1 MCNALEPRVAVDLSS
16 TSRELRRGATQAL
29 LQQLRSDHKAAAVLC
44 LKVGMRGCKELPAW
58 QLNCQNKGLSVA
70 DLSLLGT
77 LGSVLPAL
85 VTLDLIDSS
94 GAAGPG
100 GLQRLAEGLGAGALP
115 AVTYLHINGMRTGD
129 AGASALAAAL
139 GRGFLPRL
147 EHLTSD
153 QRRHRR
159 RGAGSPRRPCGG
171 ARAGGGLSRGQPSR
185 RRGPRCPRGA
195 AAAAAGRW
203 PGAPPTTT
211 GVLTIAG
218 LVVKPYTRFCA

>member
-1 MCNALEPRVAVDLSS
+1 MSW
-16 TSRELRRGATQAL
+16 
-29 LQQLRSDHKAAAVLC
+29 SD
-44 LKVGMRGCKELPAW
+44 RP
-58 QLNCQNKGLSVA
+58 QF
-70 DLSLLGT
+70 LGT
-77 LGSVLPAL
+77 LARCVA
-85 VTLDLIDSS
+85 
-94 GAAGPG
+94 
-100 GLQRLAEGLGAGALP
+100 GLGATSACDTERLNLIATAQALAPTACSGWRRGWARALP

-211 GVLTIAG
+211 VGSQCYKRSSIEEQRTSKAVDHGGVNITPKAPRAATHQYC
-218 LVVKPYTRFCA
+218 VWPRPRET